1 MLYPARWTKP
11 LSEYFESDAD
21 RLLQVVDL
29 AYRDMDNPDGIKLDE
44 WQTWLLRHLL
54 ERYPADHSNP
64 DLAGRLRYRSCVVSV
79 PRQSGKSLIGAILGL
94 WGVAMRNGQSLSLA
108 SNTEQAMVIYSRVL
122 QTIMGNPELKEMFK
136 KTTERRGIVSA
147 DGLSR
152 YDVRPAKESSL
163 QGLRVDTVLADEL
176 HIWKKGMW
184 TAVVQGTA
192 ASPDGIVIGITTAG
206 DASSETLIDLYK
218 QGERSVNGDPA
229 LERFGFFCWEAPE
242 GSEIDGDAILAS
254 NPAVE
259 CGRIPLERVLGDL
272 ATIPEHEARRY
283 RLNQFISGV
292 SESWLP
298 MPVFHANAGHGI
310 GDLSGA
316 VLSVSVNAKL
326 DFGTIAAAKKNG
338 DKIET
343 ELVASLVNPS
353 ENRLYDLLTTLYK
366 KHGCSAI
373 VIDGNSM
380 PSLQKRL
387 KNASYPLWQLWS
399 KEVAAACST
408 TFALFQ
414 QGKIEHNNDPLLIA
428 QMPRGVARYVGEN
441 WYLSRKASLGDIDG
455 VLATILAVYVANIE
469 KAPTVGVF

>member
-1 MLYPARWTKP
+1 
-11 LSEYFESDAD
+11 
-21 RLLQVVDL
+21 
-29 AYRDMDNPDGIKLDE
+29 
-44 WQTWLLRHLL
+44 
-54 ERYPADHSNP
+54 
-64 DLAGRLRYRSCVVSV
+64 
-79 PRQSGKSLIGAILGL
+79 
-94 WGVAMRNGQSLSLA
+94 
-108 SNTEQAMVIYSRVL
+108 
-122 QTIMGNPELKEMFK
+122 
-136 KTTERRGIVSA
+136 
-147 DGLSR
+147 
-152 YDVRPAKESSL
+152 
-163 QGLRVDTVLADEL
+163 
-176 HIWKKGMW
+176 
-184 TAVVQGTA
+184 
-192 ASPDGIVIGITTAG
+192 
-206 DASSETLIDLYK
+206 
-218 QGERSVNGDPA
+218 
-229 LERFGFFCWEAPE
+229 
-242 GSEIDGDAILAS
+242 
-254 NPAVE
+254 
-259 CGRIPLERVLGDL
+259 
-272 ATIPEHEARRY
+272 
-283 RLNQFISGV
+283 
-292 SESWLP
+292 

-408 TFALFQ
+408 TFALLQ

-441 WYLSRKASLGDIDG
+441 WYLSRKASLGDIDS

-469 KAPTVGVF
+469 KAPSIGVF

>member
-11 LSEYFESDAD
+11 LSENFESDAD

-44 WQTWLLRHLL
+44 WQVWLLRHLL
-54 ERYPADHSNP
+54 ERYPIDHPNP

-184 TAVVQGTA
+184 TAVIQGTA

-206 DASSETLIDLYK
+206 DATSETLIDLYK

-310 GDLSGA
+310 GDLSGS

-387 KNASYPLWQLWS
+387 KNSSYPLWQLWS

-414 QGKIEHNNDPLLIA
+414 QNKIEHANDPLLIA
-428 QMPRGVARYVGEN
+428 QTPRGVARYVGEN
-441 WYLSRKASLGDIDG
+441 WYLSRKASLGDIDS
-455 VLATILAVYVANIE
+455 VLATILATYVANIE
-469 KAPTVGVF
+469 KAPSIGVF

>member
-1 MLYPARWTKP
+1 
-11 LSEYFESDAD
+11 
-21 RLLQVVDL
+21 
-29 AYRDMDNPDGIKLDE
+29 
-44 WQTWLLRHLL
+44 
-54 ERYPADHSNP
+54 
-64 DLAGRLRYRSCVVSV
+64 VSV

-184 TAVVQGTA
+184 TAVIQGTA
-192 ASPDGIVIGITTAG
+192 ASPDGIVLALTTAG

-310 GDLSGA
+310 GDLTGS

-338 DKIET
+338 DKVET

-387 KNASYPLWQLWS
+387 KNSSYPLWQLWS

-441 WYLSRKASLGDIDG
+441 WYLSRKASLGDIDA
-455 VLATILAVYVANIE
+455 VLATILAIYVANIE
-469 KAPTVGVF
+469 KAPSIGVF

>member
-1 MLYPARWTKP
+1 
-11 LSEYFESDAD
+11 
-21 RLLQVVDL
+21 
-29 AYRDMDNPDGIKLDE
+29 
-44 WQTWLLRHLL
+44 
-54 ERYPADHSNP
+54 
-64 DLAGRLRYRSCVVSV
+64 
-79 PRQSGKSLIGAILGL
+79 
-94 WGVAMRNGQSLSLA
+94 MRNGQSLSLA

-206 DASSETLIDLYK
+206 DATSETLIDLYK

-310 GDLSGA
+310 GDLEGS
-316 VLSVSVNAKL
+316 VLSVSVNSKL
-326 DFGTIAAAKKNG
+326 DFGTIAAAKKVG
-338 DKIET
+338 DKVQT
-343 ELVASLVNPS
+343 ELVASLFNPS
-353 ENRLYDLLTTLYK
+353 ENRLYDLLVTLYK
-366 KHGCSAI
+366 THKCSAI
-373 VIDGNSM
+373 VIDGGNM

-387 KNASYPLWQLWS
+387 KNSGYPLWQLWS

-414 QGKIEHNNDPLLIA
+414 QNKIEHNNDPLLIA

-441 WYLSRKASLGDIDG
+441 WYLSRKASLGDIDS

-469 KAPTVGVF
+469 KAPSIGVF

>member
-1 MLYPARWTKP
+1 VK
-11 LSEYFESDAD
+11 
-21 RLLQVVDL
+21 
-29 AYRDMDNPDGIKLDE
+29 
-44 WQTWLLRHLL
+44 
-54 ERYPADHSNP
+54 
-64 DLAGRLRYRSCVVSV
+64 
-79 PRQSGKSLIGAILGL
+79 
-94 WGVAMRNGQSLSLA
+94 
-108 SNTEQAMVIYSRVL
+108 
-122 QTIMGNPELKEMFK
+122 
-136 KTTERRGIVSA
+136 
-147 DGLSR
+147 
-152 YDVRPAKESSL
+152 PAKESSL
-163 QGLRVDTVLADEL
+163 QGIKVDTILFDEVHLA
-176 HIWKKGMW
+176 KRGMW
-184 TAVVQGTA
+184 SAMVQGTA
-192 ASPDGIVIGITTAG
+192 ASQQIYPNPKTGIRDGAIIIGITTAG

-298 MPVFHANAGHGI
+298 MPVFHANAGNGI

-338 DKIET
+338 DKVET

-428 QMPRGVARYVGEN
+428 QTPRGVARYVGEN
-441 WYLSRKASLGDIDG
+441 WYLSRKASLGDIDS
-455 VLATILAVYVANIE
+455 VLATILCCYVANIE
-469 KAPTVGVF
+469 KAPSIGVF

>member
-1 MLYPARWTKP
+1 
-11 LSEYFESDAD
+11 
-21 RLLQVVDL
+21 
-29 AYRDMDNPDGIKLDE
+29 
-44 WQTWLLRHLL
+44 
-54 ERYPADHSNP
+54 
-64 DLAGRLRYRSCVVSV
+64 
-79 PRQSGKSLIGAILGL
+79 
-94 WGVAMRNGQSLSLA
+94 MRNGQSLSLA

-184 TAVVQGTA
+184 TAVIQGTA

-229 LERFGFFCWEAPE
+229 LERFGFFVWEAPE
-242 GSEIDGDAILAS
+242 GSEIDADAILAS

-310 GDLSGA
+310 GDLTGS

-441 WYLSRKASLGDIDG
+441 WYLSRKASLGDIDS
-455 VLATILAVYVANIE
+455 VLATINAVYVANIE
-469 KAPTVGVF
+469 KAPSIGVF